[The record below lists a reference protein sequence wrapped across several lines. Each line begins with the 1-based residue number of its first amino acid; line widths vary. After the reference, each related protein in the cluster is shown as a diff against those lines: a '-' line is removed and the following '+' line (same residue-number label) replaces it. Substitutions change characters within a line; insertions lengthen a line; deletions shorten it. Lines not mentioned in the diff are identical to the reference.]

1 MSKNHRWWA
10 LAAVP
15 VLGLIFFSTH
25 QTGALW
31 SDTKTLDAGTIT
43 AGTLDIAVG
52 AGGTTQANYP
62 FTALAKSGM
71 TPGEFAQAPLTVRN
85 SGNVAM
91 RYRLQNANQ
100 SNPAVPLT
108 LTVSTVPNEAACPA
122 TGNPT
127 GATQLYSGAMVG
139 AQVPQLRTLAPGASE
154 VLCMRGTLDSSA
166 TQNAST
172 TATFT
177 FTAEVG

>member
-15 VLGLIFFSTH
+15 VVGLIFFSTQ

-31 SDTKTLDAGTIT
+31 SGTQNLNGGT
-43 AGTLDIAVG
+43 VTSGTLDIAVG
-52 AGGTTQANYP
+52 AGGTTMSNYP

-71 TPGEFAQAPLTVRN
+71 IPGSFAQAPLTIRN
-85 SGNVAM
+85 SGDVAM
-91 RYRLQNANQ
+91 KYRLQNGAQ

-108 LTVSTVPNEAACPA
+108 LTVATVANEAACPA
-122 TGNPT
+122 TGNPS
-127 GATQLYSGAMVG
+127 GATQVYTGALIG
-139 AQVPQLRTLAPGASE
+139 AQMAQLRTLTPGTSE
-154 VLCMRGTLDSSA
+154 VLCMRGAIGDNA
-166 TQNAST
+166 AQNANT

-177 FTAEVG
+177 FAAEVG